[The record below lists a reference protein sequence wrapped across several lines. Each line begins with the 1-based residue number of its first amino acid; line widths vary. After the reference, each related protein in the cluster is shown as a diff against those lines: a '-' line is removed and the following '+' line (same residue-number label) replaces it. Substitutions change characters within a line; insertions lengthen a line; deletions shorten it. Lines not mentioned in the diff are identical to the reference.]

1 MKDSKRAGGGKPGTP
16 AKGGKGKL
24 LGFAAI
30 PVVLALGGAGW
41 YLLWP
46 GAKFGHP
53 AAPKAETHAA
63 AALAQKPQVVDLPE
77 IVVTVPNGGQPR
89 QLRIKFTIELTPG
102 AHNIPPPELLN
113 PRIND
118 ALLAYLRTLR
128 DGDLEGGLAIDRIR
142 GDLYRRL
149 TLVLAPN
156 TVEDVLIT
164 SLVTG

>member
-1 MKDSKRAGGGKPGTP
+1 MKDSKRAGGENAGTP

-24 LGFAAI
+24 LILAVV
-30 PVVLALGGAGW
+30 PVILALGGAG
-41 YLLWP
+41 YFFVWP
-46 GAKFGHP
+46 MVKGSHP
-53 AAPKAETHAA
+53 AAPKPEEHAA
-63 AALAQKPQVVDLPE
+63 ATAPQHPQVVDVPE
-77 IVVTVPNGGQPR
+77 MVVTVPNGGQAR
-89 QLRIKFTIELTPG
+89 QLRIKFTIELTSG
-102 AHNIPPPELLN
+102 AHDIPPPELLN

-149 TLVLAPN
+149 TLVLGPN